1 MVRDGV
7 YLLPRTEERQ
17 RALLELADAIVE
29 AEGSAQVIEHG
40 SRDRRWR
47 IGVAVR
53 VPRGAR
59 AAAAGD

>member
-1 MVRDGV
+1 VPWIWIGAVFMALGG
-7 YLLPRTEERQ
+7 LLS
-17 RALLELADAIVE
+17 L
-29 AEGSAQVIEHG
+29 S
-40 SRDRRWR
+40 DRRWR